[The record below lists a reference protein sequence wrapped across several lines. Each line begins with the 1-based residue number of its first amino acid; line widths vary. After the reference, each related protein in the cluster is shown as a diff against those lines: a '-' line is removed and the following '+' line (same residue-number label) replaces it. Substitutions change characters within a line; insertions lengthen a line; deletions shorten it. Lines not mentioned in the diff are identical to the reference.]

1 MDPSLEDTIDLIPE
15 DAPNKVLGLLSSLRD
30 KIKNQT
36 TAIDLKK
43 KLISDQENEKQEVD
57 AKITALELKIRR
69 AKSLKGE
76 STSDMQEK
84 ANINQERDNLY
95 VENSKKWVWL
105 ISFPLKYNDDLGS
118 WKTELSKLEKSI
130 KANNASKKQEEA
142 SLAALNFEMQGAE
155 KISRSLGLELTCTS
169 AQPPHHHQTK
179 SPLSST
185 LIDPMGFNSQSD
197 MSGGIL
203 YK

>member
-95 VENSKKWVWL
+95 VENSKNEFDW
-105 ISFPLKYNDDLGS
+105 
-118 WKTELSKLEKSI
+118 
-130 KANNASKKQEEA
+130 
-142 SLAALNFEMQGAE
+142 
-155 KISRSLGLELTCTS
+155 
-169 AQPPHHHQTK
+169 
-179 SPLSST
+179 
-185 LIDPMGFNSQSD
+185 
-197 MSGGIL
+197 
-203 YK
+203 